1 MIKESVCCWLSC
13 YQSHGRQYAG
23 REETEGFMRVRGFI
37 IIQLNVNK
45 FFVCGI
51 FLSLFLFIIITI
63 MIFFGPPVSVC
74 IVSYAKGSLLLFFY
88 GLPLF
93 QLVFFSSGLC
103 VLFLYS
109 GDYARRT
116 DAADSHSFF
125 FIHYYP
131 GHLSAFLHSLIF
143 MFAKAVK

>member
-109 GDYARRT
+109 GSQWLETMRDARMRRIRIPFF
-116 DAADSHSFF
+116 SFIIILVICPHF
-125 FIHYYP
+125 CI
-131 GHLSAFLHSLIF
+131 
-143 MFAKAVK
+143 V